1 MGAIDAHQHFWKFDP
16 VRDSWIDADMAVLQ
30 KDFLPNDLMLHLQ
43 ENNFEG
49 SVVVQS
55 AQSEEENL
63 FQLDNAARHNFI
75 KGVVGWVDLQATNV
89 EERLTYY
96 SSFNMMKGFRHE
108 LQGEQQRDLMLSPGF
123 MNGISKLQ
131 QFGFTYDVLIF
142 PDQLQ
147 YIQQLIALFPDQKFV
162 IDHLAKPAIRDKN
175 IQDWKKGIEA
185 IALYENVYCKIS
197 GMVTEADWQHWKQED
212 FIPYLDVVV
221 NAFGKKRIMYG
232 SDWPVCNVAGGYEKM
247 FSIVKKYF
255 SFFSDEEQQMF
266 FGENAIRFYNLD

>member
-30 KDFLPNDLMLHLQ
+30 KDFLPNDLMPHLQ

-55 AQSEEENL
+55 THSEEENL

-75 KGVVGWVDLQATNV
+75 KGIVGWVDLQATNV

-96 SSFNMMKGFRHE
+96 SSFNMMKGFRHV

-123 MNGISKLQ
+123 MNGISRLERY
-131 QFGFTYDVLIF
+131 GFTYDILIF
-142 PDQLQ
+142 PDQLT
-147 YIQQLIALFPDQKFV
+147 YIPQLVASFPEQKFV
-162 IDHLAKPAIRDKN
+162 IDHLAKPAIKDKN

-197 GMVTEADWQHWKQED
+197 GMVTEGNWQHWKQED

-247 FSIVKKYF
+247 ISVVKKYF
-255 SFFSDEEQQMF
+255 SSFSNEEQQFF
-266 FGENAIRFYNLD
+266 FGENAIQFYNLE

>member
-147 YIQQLIALFPDQKFV
+147 YIPQLIALFPDQKFV

>member
-30 KDFLPNDLMLHLQ
+30 KDFLPNDLILHLQ

-75 KGVVGWVDLQATNV
+75 KGVVGWVDFQATNV

-96 SSFNMMKGFRHE
+96 SSFNMMKGFRHV

-247 FSIVKKYF
+247 FSIVKNYF

>member
-96 SSFNMMKGFRHE
+96 SSFNMMKGFRHV

-147 YIQQLIALFPDQKFV
+147 YIPQLIALFPDQKFV

-255 SFFSDEEQQMF
+255 SSFSEEEQQLF

>member
-30 KDFLPNDLMLHLQ
+30 KDFLPNDLILHLQ

-96 SSFNMMKGFRHE
+96 SSFNMMKGFRHV

-247 FSIVKKYF
+247 FSIVKNYF

>member
-96 SSFNMMKGFRHE
+96 SSFNMMKGFRHV

-247 FSIVKKYF
+247 FSIVKNYF

>member
-30 KDFLPNDLMLHLQ
+30 KDFLPNDLILHLQ

-49 SVVVQS
+49 SVLVQS

-96 SSFNMMKGFRHE
+96 SSFNMMKGFRHV

-247 FSIVKKYF
+247 FSIVKNYF

>member
-96 SSFNMMKGFRHE
+96 SSFNMMKGFRHV

-147 YIQQLIALFPDQKFV
+147 YIPQLIALFPDQKFV

>member
-96 SSFNMMKGFRHE
+96 SSFNMMKGFRHV

-147 YIQQLIALFPDQKFV
+147 YIPQLIALFPDQKFV

-247 FSIVKKYF
+247 FSIVKTYF

>member
-96 SSFNMMKGFRHE
+96 SSFNMMKGFRHV

-255 SFFSDEEQQMF
+255 SFFSDEEQQLF

>member
-147 YIQQLIALFPDQKFV
+147 YIPQLIALFPDQKFV

-175 IQDWKKGIEA
+175 IQDWKRGIEA

-247 FSIVKKYF
+247 FSIVKNYF